1 MKELQRIAIASEQIE
16 NNHINLT
23 SEQNHY
29 LTRVLRLKKGGKFIA
44 IAPESQ
50 WLLVTLKDDLN
61 QGEIEE
67 ILTINK
73 ELPRDIILI
82 VALPKNGFDDIV
94 RQTTEI
100 GVNTIIPVISE
111 RTLLKPSKE
120 KILRWQ
126 KIAQEASEQSERQ
139 MIPQILEPMSFKESL
154 KLFPDINQ
162 YICVTRGNYP
172 HLLTCMQQKYDNM
185 NKEQIPLPII
195 IAIGT
200 EGGWS
205 DQEVNLAI
213 EHGFQPVSLGKRILR
228 TVTAPLVALSIIVSQ
243 IEVNNNVPTVG
254 CIRR

>member
-16 NNHINLT
+16 NNTINLT

-29 LTRVLRLKKGGKFIA
+29 LTRVLRLKKGSKFIA

-67 ILTINK
+67 TLTINK
-73 ELPRDIILI
+73 ELPISIILI

-100 GVNTIIPVISE
+100 GVNTIIPVMSE

-139 MIPQILEPMSFKESL
+139 IIPQILEPISFKESL
-154 KLFPDINQ
+154 KLFPDTNQ
-162 YICVTRGNYP
+162 YICVTRGDYP
-172 HLLTCMQQKYDNM
+172 HLLTCVQHKYDNM
-185 NKEQIPLPII
+185 NKEQISLPII

-205 DQEVNLAI
+205 EEEVNLAI
-213 EHGFQPVSLGKRILR
+213 KHGFQPVSLGKRILR

-243 IEVNNNVPTVG
+243 IEVNIVSLNVLHNE
-254 CIRR
+254 

>member
-1 MKELQRIAIASEQIE
+1 MKELQRIAIASDQIE
-16 NNHINLT
+16 NNLINLT
-23 SEQNHY
+23 PEQNHY
-29 LTRVLRLKKGGKFIA
+29 LTRVLRFKKGGKFIA
-44 IAPESQ
+44 IAPESK
-50 WLLVTLKDDLN
+50 WLLVILKDDLN

-73 ELPRDIILI
+73 ELPMSIILM
-82 VALPKNGFDDIV
+82 VALPKNGFDEVV

-139 MIPQILEPMSFKESL
+139 IIPQILEPISFKESL
-154 KLFPDINQ
+154 KLFADINQ
-162 YICVTRGNYP
+162 YICVTRGDYP
-172 HLLTCMQQKYDNM
+172 HLLTCVQQKYDNM
-185 NKEQIPLPII
+185 NKEQMYLPII

-205 DQEVNLAI
+205 EDEVNLAI
-213 EHGFQPVSLGKRILR
+213 KHGFQPVSLGKRILR

-243 IEVNNNVPTVG
+243 IEVNS
-254 CIRR
+254 